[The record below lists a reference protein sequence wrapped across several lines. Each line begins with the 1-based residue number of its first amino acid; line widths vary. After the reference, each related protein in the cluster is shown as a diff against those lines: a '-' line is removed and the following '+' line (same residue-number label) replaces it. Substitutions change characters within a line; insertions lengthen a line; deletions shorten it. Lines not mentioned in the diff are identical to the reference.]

1 MVLWSY
7 ACKFIVMNVS
17 PEFWKCK
24 GCWTYDCFHIYPK
37 ITYHFNSG
45 LEVLNIVPAFWQWK
59 DNHLFQLRRLQTL
72 KQVIYKKLKK
82 LHTAVEKSV
91 QRNIFIWS
99 YFVPPWCYITKTRL
113 LKLKQHEL
121 SVFFNMRNHT
131 SRKKTF
137 SLDFLDLGTFWNTW
151 KWSVLCGTGKDQI
164 ADQVVYTLLYY
175 SLTTYF
181 LCINILSIK
190 IWMSYEL

>member
-1 MVLWSY
+1 MKCGNTWILTPRNHHSSFITHCKVVSKNSMVLWSY

-17 PEFWKCK
+17 PAFWKRK

-121 SVFFNMRNHT
+121 SVFFNMRNDT
-131 SRKKTF
+131 SPAEKRPF
-137 SLDFLDLGTFWNTW
+137 PWIFWIWVHSEIHEN
-151 KWSVLCGTGKDQI
+151 DQYF
-164 ADQVVYTLLYY
+164 VVQER
-175 SLTTYF
+175 
-181 LCINILSIK
+181 IK
-190 IWMSYEL
+190 

>member
-1 MVLWSY
+1 MVTLEFSHPETITHLLSLIAKLCQRILWFCEVMPVNS
-7 ACKFIVMNVS
+7 VMNVS
-17 PEFWKCK
+17 PAFWKRK

-121 SVFFNMRNHT
+121 SVFFNMRNDT
-131 SRKKTF
+131 SPAEKRPF
-137 SLDFLDLGTFWNTW
+137 PWIFWIWVHSEIHEN
-151 KWSVLCGTGKDQI
+151 DQYF
-164 ADQVVYTLLYY
+164 VVQER
-175 SLTTYF
+175 
-181 LCINILSIK
+181 IK
-190 IWMSYEL
+190 